1 MYHITLKRSDTIEFM
16 AREIGIRELR
26 SLNAADF
33 DAMNSDGE
41 DIIITDR
48 NRAVMKLVP
57 LDAADEAPSTLR
69 KFLDRIERD
78 EPMETP
84 LLSTV
89 WASRDASVATDD
101 DQP

>member
-1 MYHITLKRSDTIEFM
+1 M

-26 SLNAADF
+26 GLNAADF

-41 DIIITDR
+41 DVIITDR

-57 LDAADEAPSTLR
+57 LDRTDEQPSKLR
-69 KFLDRIERD
+69 RFLHRIERD

-84 LLSTV
+84 LMATIL
-89 WASRDASVATDD
+89 ASRDASVETDD
-101 DQP
+101 ES

>member
-1 MYHITLKRSDTIEFM
+1 M

-26 SLNAADF
+26 GLNAADF
-33 DAMNSDGE
+33 DAMNNDGE
-41 DIIITDR
+41 DVIITDR

-57 LDAADEAPSTLR
+57 LDSSDETPSTLR

-89 WASRDASVATDD
+89 LASREASVATDD
-101 DQP
+101 ET